1 MKKDTEVNMMHGA
14 GGEVMG
20 ELLVTLTAFKHNN
33 AGGIGLESLDDG
45 STFDIGGKT
54 VVLTTDSHVVKPIFF
69 PGGDIGRV
77 AVSGTINDL
86 SVMGARP
93 VALTC
98 AMVIEEGFPI
108 SDLERIVASM
118 DEALGEAGAAI
129 ITGDTKVVE
138 KGSLDG
144 IVINTAGVGVIDEDS
159 YLIRDKALVPGDKII
174 VSGTLGD
181 HGLAIVAHREGFDLG
196 DQLKSDVAPLYTMIA
211 GAVRAAP
218 KGAVHAMK
226 DPTRGGFAACINE
239 MARKAGVAV
248 VVDQEAVPIRESV
261 ASAGGLLGID
271 PLQVANEGKC
281 VIGVSADAADAV
293 LAVLRSHPLGKN
305 AAIIGEVLEGSGV
318 VMRTRIGGE
327 RFIEPPMGDPV
338 PRVC

>member
-1 MKKDTEVNMMHGA
+1 MKRDTEVNMMHGA

-20 ELLVTLTAFKHNN
+20 ELLQTLTAFKHNN

-45 STFDIGGKT
+45 STFEIGGKT

-108 SDLERIVASM
+108 ADLEKIVASM

-144 IVINTAGVGVIDEDS
+144 IVINTAGVGVVDDDS
-159 YLIRDKALVPGDKII
+159 YLIRDKALAVGDKII

-181 HGLAIVAHREGFDLG
+181 HGMAIVSYREGFDLG
-196 DQLKSDVAPLYTMIA
+196 DQLKSDVTPLYAMIA
-211 GAVRAAP
+211 AAVKAAP
-218 KGAVHAMK
+218 AGQIHAMK

-239 MARKAGVAV
+239 MARKAGVKV
-248 VVDQEAVPIRESV
+248 VVDQEIMPIRESV
-261 ASAGGLLGID
+261 ASAGNLLGID

-281 VIGVSADAADAV
+281 VMGVAPGAADAV
-293 LAVLRSHPLGKN
+293 LAVLRRHPYGTN
-305 AAIIGEVLEGSGV
+305 AVIVGEVVQGSGV

>member
-33 AGGIGLESLDDG
+33 AGGFGLESLDDG

-211 GAVRAAP
+211 RAVRAVP
-218 KGAVHAMK
+218 KGAIHAMK

-248 VVDQEAVPIRESV
+248 AVDQEAVPIRESV

-293 LAVLRSHPLGKN
+293 LAALRSHPLGKN
-305 AAIIGEVLEGSGV
+305 AAIIGEVMEGSGV

>member
-20 ELLVTLTAFKHNN
+20 ELLQTLTAFKNNN

-45 STFDIGGKT
+45 STFTIGGQT
-54 VVLTTDSHVVKPIFF
+54 IVLTTDSHVVKPIFF

-77 AVSGTINDL
+77 AVSGTVNDL

-93 VALTC
+93 IALTS

-108 SDLERIVASM
+108 ADLARIVASM
-118 DEALGEAGAAI
+118 DKALGEVGASV

-144 IVINTAGVGVIDEDS
+144 IAINTAGVGVIEGDGF
-159 YLIRDKALVPGDKII
+159 LIRDNGMTVGDKII

-181 HGLAIVAHREGFDLG
+181 HGLTIVSYREGFDLG
-196 DQLKSDVAPLYTMIA
+196 DQLKSDVAPLWKMIE
-211 GAVRAAP
+211 GAMKASG
-218 KGAVHAMK
+218 KGNIHAMK

-239 MARKAGVAV
+239 MARKSRVKV
-248 VVDQEAVPIRESV
+248 VVEEELVPIRESV
-261 ASAGGLLGID
+261 ASAGELLGID

-281 VIGVSADAADAV
+281 VMSVAPEVADKV
-293 LAVLRSHPLGKN
+293 LAALKAHPYGKD
-305 AAIIGEVLEGSGV
+305 AAIIGEVVEGSGV
-318 VMRTRIGGE
+318 VMRTRIGSE
-327 RFIEPPMGDPV
+327 RFIEPPLGDPV

>member
-1 MKKDTEVNMMHGA
+1 MVKDTEVNMMHGA

-20 ELLVTLTAFKHNN
+20 ELLQTLTAFKNNN

-45 STFDIGGKT
+45 STFTVGDKT
-54 VVLTTDSHVVKPIFF
+54 VVLTTDSHVVKPLFF
-69 PGGDIGRV
+69 PGGDIGRI

-93 VALTC
+93 IALTC

-108 SDLERIVASM
+108 ADLEKIVASM
-118 DEALGEAGAAI
+118 DEALGEVGAAI

-138 KGSLDG
+138 KGSIDG
-144 IVINTAGVGVIDEDS
+144 IAINTAGVGVVEN
-159 YLIRDKALVPGDKII
+159 YLIRDKNLQVGDKII
-174 VSGTLGD
+174 VSGNLGD
-181 HGLAIVAHREGFDLG
+181 HGMAIVSYREGFDLG
-196 DQLKSDVAPLYTMIA
+196 DQLKSDVAPLWKMIEGAILA
-211 GAVRAAP
+211 GG
-218 KGAVHAMK
+218 KGAIHAMK
-226 DPTRGGFAACINE
+226 DPTRGGFAACMNE
-239 MARKAGVAV
+239 MARKAGVKV
-248 VVDQEAVPIRESV
+248 VVHEEAVPIRESV

-281 VIGVSADAADAV
+281 VMGVAPEAAEKILEALRAHPYGKDARIV
-293 LAVLRSHPLGKN
+293 
-305 AAIIGEVLEGSGV
+305 GEVVEGSGV
-318 VMRTRIGGE
+318 VMLTRIGSE